1 MRRALLA
8 VWAAAASAAIFAAT
22 GGARGGPPRLNPN
35 APFFVVAIHPTR
47 GQHVLPDVSD
57 PGLNNV
63 FTIVFSSY
71 VHRADLLDET
81 NSVNGLSAKAA
92 FVDESG
98 APVPATASVHANVL
112 TLDPFSATTPVLRQ
126 GRYAL
131 RLRPSLRSAG
141 GRALNHGK
149 RGFSTMFFV
158 GYVPPLLLR
167 VSPRPGAALGRRQA
181 IVVRFDEPML
191 LASAAAAIRLEDRG
205 TVPPTPIPADV
216 RLARD
221 LRNVVVSPSAPFPRG
236 ARIALVLAG
245 RGASTDSSA
254 TVLRCEVFGG
264 YRGGGAGP
272 EWIIDSDAAAR
283 VGTRHVAVDS
293 DAGEVVATF
302 RARGVAGR

>member
-8 VWAAAASAAIFAAT
+8 VWAAAASAASFAAM
-22 GGARGGPPRLNPN
+22 GGARGGSPRLDPN
-35 APFFVVAIHPTR
+35 APFFVVATHPTR
-47 GQHVLPDVSD
+47 RQHVLPDLSD

-63 FTIVFSSY
+63 FTIVFSRS

-81 NSVNGLSAKAA
+81 NPVNGLSAKAA

-98 APVPATASVHANVL
+98 APVPATASVRANVL
-112 TLDPFSATTPVLRQ
+112 TLDPFDARTPVLRQ

-131 RLRPSLRSAG
+131 RLRRSLRSAG
-141 GRALNHGK
+141 GSALNHGE

-181 IVVRFDEPML
+181 IVVRFDESVL
-191 LASAAAAIRLEDRG
+191 LASAAAAIRLEDRR
-205 TVPPTPIPADV
+205 TVPPTPIPSDV

-221 LRNVVVSPSAPFPRG
+221 LRDVVVSPSAPFPRG

-245 RGASTDSSA
+245 RGASTDPSA
-254 TVLRCEVFGG
+254 TVLRCEVFGS
-264 YRGGGAGP
+264 YRGSTGGP
-272 EWIIDSDAAAR
+272 EWIVDADAAAR
-283 VGTRHVAVDS
+283 IGTRHVAVDP
-293 DAGEVVATF
+293 DAGEVVATY
-302 RARGVAGR
+302 RAGKVAGR